1 MSLKGYKVVDA
12 SRILVGS
19 FSSMMLADMGASVIK
34 VEQPG
39 RGDETRHWGPPFKDG
54 MATYFMSLNRSK
66 RSICVDLKQNQGIE
80 IMNKLMKDSNIF
92 IQNFTPKVIEKLH
105 LDYESVK

>member
-1 MSLKGYKVVDA
+1 MALKGYKVIDA

-39 RGDETRHWGPPFKDG
+39 RGDETRHWGPPFKNG
-54 MATYFMSLNRSK
+54 MSTYFMSLNRSK
-66 RSICVDLKQNQGIE
+66 KSICIDLKQKEGVE
-80 IMNKLMKDSNIF
+80 IMKKLILDSNIL
-92 IQNFTPKVIEKLH
+92 IQNFTPKVI
-105 LDYESVK
+105 